1 MRQANN
7 DINVINVETTTYVE
21 QRISALVK
29 LILGKIVIIKSLK
42 LVLRE
47 ILYSSSHQILCLIL
61 YFDSLY
67 NVFLLI
73 FNYTLIIL
81 LYLYFVLDY
90 ILISF

>member
-73 FNYTLIIL
+73 FNYTSLFIFCIG
-81 LYLYFVLDY
+81 LYFN
-90 ILISF
+90 